1 MVVPLSTL
9 SNWVNEFSKWA
20 PSALVV
26 TYKGT
31 PATRRD
37 IQREEMGS
45 GQYNVLLTTYD
56 YVMKARAEDGGEV
69 TTVSVSVF
77 CWCCC
82 QWSRDG
88 GREVAFLQVVMFVM
102 TYCVWW
108 LRCWWRLRRST
119 CTGRK
124 TLPPPPFSSRR
135 GNNGKLFSTG
145 TQRPPV

>member
-1 MVVPLSTL
+1 MKHNNGPFLVVVPLSTL

-56 YVMKARAEDGGEV
+56 YVMKA
-69 TTVSVSVF
+69 SVE
-77 CWCCC
+77 
-82 QWSRDG
+82 G
-88 GREVAFLQVVMFVM
+88 GRKLIAPFGVVVIVVMILVSPQ
-102 TYCVWW
+102 YV
-108 LRCWWRLRRST
+108 SP
-119 CTGRK
+119 K
-124 TLPPPPFSSRR
+124 SV
-135 GNNGKLFSTG
+135 
-145 TQRPPV
+145 Q